1 MRIVGGKHRG
11 RSIEAPAGDAVRPT
25 ADRTR
30 EAIFNILLHAG
41 WGAGGASPLQGAR
54 VLDAFCGTGAMGL
67 EALSRGA
74 AFASFMD
81 KDARAIAIARANA
94 DKLKESAHAQFVRTD
109 ALRPPRAADPCGVA
123 FLDPPYGSDL
133 TSPAL
138 DALGD
143 AGWLGVGAIACVE
156 FSAKQKAF
164 SPPARFDLLDTRRYG
179 AAAVAFLRYLG

>member
-11 RSIEAPAGDAVRPT
+11 RALAAPEGESVRPT

-30 EAIFNILLHAG
+30 EAIFNILAHAG
-41 WGAGGASPLQGAR
+41 WGDSGTSPLTDAR

-74 AFASFMD
+74 AFATFID
-81 KDARAIAIARANA
+81 KDARTITFARGNA
-94 DKLKESAHAQFVRTD
+94 EKLHESEHAHFLRSD
-109 ALRPPRAADPCGVA
+109 ATKPPPAAKPCGIA

-133 TSPAL
+133 VAPAL
-138 DALGD
+138 NALAD
-143 AGWLGVGAIACVE
+143 AGWFAVGAIVCVE
-156 FSAKQKAF
+156 FSAKQKEFA
-164 SPPARFDLLDTRRYG
+164 PPPRFDVLDTRRYG

>member
-11 RSIEAPAGDAVRPT
+11 RTLLAPEGDAVRPT

-30 EAIFNILLHAG
+30 EAIFNILLHAD
-41 WGAGGASPLQGAR
+41 WGTGGTSPVIDAR

-74 AFASFMD
+74 AEAAFLD
-81 KDARAIAIARANA
+81 KDPRVMTVARANA
-94 DKLKESAHAQFVRTD
+94 EKLGESGRAQFIRSD
-109 ALRPPRAADPCGVA
+109 ATKPQSAMKPCAIA

-133 TSPAL
+133 ALPAL
-138 DALGD
+138 NALAD
-143 AGWLGVGAIACVE
+143 AGWFSVGAIVCVE
-156 FSAKQKAF
+156 FSAKQKEF
-164 SPPARFDLLDTRRYG
+164 TPPARFDALDTRRYG